1 MADKGSKEH
10 WMNRADAWD
19 KKLLGR
25 ENKTISEIELRSEK
39 VRNLLGEIPP
49 SLVRW
54 GTVIIVAIFLILLL
68 VVCFMPY
75 PHSQGESIF
84 QHLFMM

>member
-1 MADKGSKEH
+1 MKKG
-10 WMNRADAWD
+10 
-19 KKLLGR
+19 
-25 ENKTISEIELRSEK
+25 TEIELRSEK

-49 SLVRW
+49 ALVRW
-54 GTVIIVAIFLILLL
+54 GTVIIVAIFLVLLL

-84 QHLFMM
+84 QHIFIM

>member
-1 MADKGSKEH
+1 MEKQRSGD
-10 WMNRADAWD
+10 
-19 KKLLGR
+19 
-25 ENKTISEIELRSEK
+25 IELHSAK

-49 SLVRW
+49 ALVRW

-68 VVCFMPY
+68 VVCFVPY
-75 PHSQGESIF
+75 PHSQGESIL

>member
-1 MADKGSKEH
+1 MEKQRSGD
-10 WMNRADAWD
+10 
-19 KKLLGR
+19 
-25 ENKTISEIELRSEK
+25 IELHSVK

-49 SLVRW
+49 ALVRW

-68 VVCFMPY
+68 VVCFVPY

>member
-1 MADKGSKEH
+1 M
-10 WMNRADAWD
+10 
-19 KKLLGR
+19 
-25 ENKTISEIELRSEK
+25 ENQRSGAIELHSDK
-39 VRNLLGEIPP
+39 VLNLLGEIPP
-49 SLVRW
+49 ALVRW

-68 VVCFMPY
+68 VVCFVPY

>member
-1 MADKGSKEH
+1 MEKQRSGD
-10 WMNRADAWD
+10 
-19 KKLLGR
+19 
-25 ENKTISEIELRSEK
+25 IELHSEK

-49 SLVRW
+49 ALVRW

-68 VVCFMPY
+68 VVCFVPY
-75 PHSQGESIF
+75 PHSQGENIF

>member
-1 MADKGSKEH
+1 MEKQRSGD
-10 WMNRADAWD
+10 
-19 KKLLGR
+19 
-25 ENKTISEIELRSEK
+25 IELHSEK

-49 SLVRW
+49 ALVRW

-68 VVCFMPY
+68 VLCFVPY

>member
-1 MADKGSKEH
+1 MKE
-10 WMNRADAWD
+10 
-19 KKLLGR
+19 
-25 ENKTISEIELRSEK
+25 TELRSEK

-54 GTVIIVAIFLILLL
+54 GTVIIVAIFLVLLL

-75 PHSQGESIF
+75 PHSLGESIDKRMIKEVF
-84 QHLFMM
+84 I

>member
-1 MADKGSKEH
+1 MKKG
-10 WMNRADAWD
+10 
-19 KKLLGR
+19 
-25 ENKTISEIELRSEK
+25 TEIELRSEK

-49 SLVRW
+49 ALVRW
-54 GTVIIVAIFLILLL
+54 GTVIIVAIFLTLLL

-75 PHSQGESIF
+75 PHSQGESIL